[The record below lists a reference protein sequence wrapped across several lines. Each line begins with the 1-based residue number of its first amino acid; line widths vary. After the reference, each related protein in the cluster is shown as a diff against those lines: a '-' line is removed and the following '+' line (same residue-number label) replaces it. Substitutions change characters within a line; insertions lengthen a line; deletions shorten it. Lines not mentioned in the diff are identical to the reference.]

1 MQPGWESQPP
11 LENDMR
17 RQKVQSMTQNR
28 DLLLRILEQR
38 FIRMLLDGGFEQ
50 LPLSRADR
58 ESHEMR
64 FSFPFGY
71 MRRIKGRN
79 FELLEVQLDKHG
91 RTKFVVNVGIVPPEG
106 ADVPWK
112 HFDQTEARVSALS
125 ESYRLYS
132 CRWCMKWFSVPWL
145 TLPFD
150 LESRTRNA
158 VDRAIELYPEIEAWF
173 AARTVGPHMRRI
185 GYPSVGQRSEP
196 R

>member
-1 MQPGWESQPP
+1 
-11 LENDMR
+11 
-17 RQKVQSMTQNR
+17 MTQNR
-28 DLLLRILEQR
+28 DLLLRILDER
-38 FIRMLLDGGFEQ
+38 FIRMLLDKDFEQ
-50 LPLSRADR
+50 LPLPGA
-58 ESHEMR
+58 EMTSHEMR
-64 FSFPFGY
+64 LSFPFGY
-71 MRRIKGRN
+71 MRRIKDRN

-91 RTKFVVNVGIVPPEG
+91 GAKFVVNFGIVPPEG

-112 HFDQTEARVSALS
+112 HFEQTEARVSALS

-132 CRWCMKWFSVPWL
+132 SRWCMKWFSAPWL
-145 TLPFD
+145 TTAFD
-150 LESRTRNA
+150 LESRTRTA